1 MIVKHMFFKQNKFNF
16 PDKFIFK
23 EIKSSMFFRSKGFT
37 LIELLVVI
45 AIIGLLANLSVVALK
60 NARQKAKEAACKAD
74 LKQILTAIEV
84 KRDEKNTYLK
94 QVTGSGC
101 SDCPCRPF
109 DEASMNSA
117 ACINSM
123 TNAFVKLGFPGLV
136 KDPWGDSYLIDENEY
151 EFPTNLCRRDSLRSL
166 NCGSVTVPFYICPE
180 Q

>member
-1 MIVKHMFFKQNKFNF
+1 MFFKQANFNFLNKFIL
-16 PDKFIFK
+16 KKIGSK
-23 EIKSSMFFRSKGFT
+23 ESFLKSGFT

-74 LKQILTAIEV
+74 LRQILTAIEV
-84 KRDEKNTYLK
+84 KRDEQNTYLR

-109 DEASMNSA
+109 DETAMNSS

-123 TNAFVKLGFPGLV
+123 TNAFVKLGFLGLI

-151 EFPTNLCRRDSLRSL
+151 EYSNNPCRRDSLRSL
-166 NCGSVTVPFYICPE
+166 NCGSITVPFFICPE